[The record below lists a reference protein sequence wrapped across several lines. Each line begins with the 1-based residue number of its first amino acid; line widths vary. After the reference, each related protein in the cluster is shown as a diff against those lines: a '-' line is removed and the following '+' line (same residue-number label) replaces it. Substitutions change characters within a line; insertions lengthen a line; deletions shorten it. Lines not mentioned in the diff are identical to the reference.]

1 MRKLILTIAAI
12 ALAAT
17 GATAQL
23 TVLKNGQSRFG
34 KVPSALMPFGAASG
48 TGTVQPPSP
57 INQGDTLACAIFYGR
72 YNDNESYIGFGSGK
86 KVYIGAM
93 PFNGT
98 TTSINPNYSLVM
110 SGYDGIKATCRK
122 GEIFSCMANA
132 SRISTFAFVPNV
144 SAPGFI
150 TSSDSRLKS
159 NVEGL
164 ENASELLSRLN
175 PVSYNLNVRDS
186 GGDREATKASTANAE
201 NFDDRV
207 HYGFI
212 AQEVREIFP
221 NLVVEDEDGMLG
233 IDYTGFIPVMV
244 DAIKDLQATVDGLR
258 ATVAEQQTEIARLNG
273 TQQKK
278 SAAASAD
285 GLESEIV
292 GAYLAQNR
300 PNPFREST
308 EIRCSLPESTSE
320 AFICIYDMQ
329 GKQLR
334 RIAVTER
341 GLTSVTIEGSSLQ
354 PGMYIYSLI
363 ADGSEIGSKRMI
375 ITD

>member
-1 MRKLILTIAAI
+1 MKKLLFSAAVI

-17 GATAQL
+17 GASAQL
-23 TVLKNGQSRFG
+23 TVFKNGQTRFG
-34 KVPSALMPFGAASG
+34 KVPSGLLLSPQKSPDGPISG
-48 TGTVQPPSP
+48 GGT
-57 INQGDTLACAIFYGR
+57 INNPNDPDYIPGDTLASAIFYGR
-72 YNDNESYIGFGSGK
+72 SVQNQSYIAFDHNK
-86 KVYIGAM
+86 KVYVGAM
-93 PFNGT
+93 PLIGT
-98 TTSINPNYSLVM
+98 STSNWSLVLN
-110 SGYDGIKATCRK
+110 GYDGLKATCQK
-122 GEIFSCMANA
+122 GTIFSCGALSTKIAPFFFYTNVNA
-132 SRISTFAFVPNV
+132 PA
-144 SAPGFI
+144 FI

-164 ENASELLSRLN
+164 ENASGLLSRLN
-175 PVSYNLNVRDS
+175 PVSYNLTVRDS
-186 GGDREATKASTANAE
+186 NGGGEATKASAANAE

-244 DAIKDLQATVDGLR
+244 DAIKDLQATV
-258 ATVAEQQTEIARLNG
+258 AEQQAEIARLNG
-273 TQQKK
+273 APQKK
-278 SAAASAD
+278 NAAASAD
-285 GLESEIV
+285 GLESEIAT
-292 GAYLAQNR
+292 AYLAQNR

-308 EIRCSLPESTSE
+308 EIRCSLPENTSE

-334 RIAVTER
+334 RIAVAER
-341 GLTSVTIEGSSLQ
+341 GETSVTIEGSSLQ
-354 PGMYIYSLI
+354 PGMYIYALI

>member
-1 MRKLILTIAAI
+1 MIMKKIFFAAAVI

-17 GATAQL
+17 GASAQL
-23 TVLKNGQSRFG
+23 TVFKNGQTRFG
-34 KVPSALMPFGAASG
+34 KVPSGLTLSPQKSADGPISG
-48 TGTVQPPSP
+48 GGI
-57 INQGDTLACAIFYGR
+57 INPNDPDYIPGDTLASAIFYGR
-72 YNDNESYIGFGSGK
+72 GVQNQSYIAFDHNK
-86 KVYIGAM
+86 KVYVGAM
-93 PFNGT
+93 PVIGSS
-98 TTSINPNYSLVM
+98 TSEWSMRLN
-110 SGYDGIKATCRK
+110 GYDGIKATCRR

-132 SRISTFAFVPNV
+132 TRISNFVFNTNV
-144 SAPGFI
+144 SAPSFI

-164 ENASELLSRLN
+164 ENASGLLSRLN

-186 GGDREATKASTANAE
+186 NGDGEATKASAANAE

-207 HYGFI
+207 HFGFI

-244 DAIKDLQATVDGLR
+244 DAIKDLQATVAG
-258 ATVAEQQTEIARLNG
+258 QQAEIARLNG
-273 TQQKK
+273 APQKK
-278 SAAASAD
+278 NAAASAD
-285 GLESEIV
+285 GLESEIAT
-292 GAYLAQNR
+292 AYLAQNR

-308 EIRCSLPESTSE
+308 EIRCSLPENTSE

-334 RIAVTER
+334 RIAVAER
-341 GLTSVTIEGSSLQ
+341 GETSVTIEGSSLQ
-354 PGMYIYSLI
+354 PGMYIYALI
-363 ADGSEIGSKRMI
+363 ADGSEIASKRMI

>member
-86 KVYIGAM
+86 KVSIGAM

-98 TTSINPNYSLVM
+98 TTSIKPNYSLVM

-150 TSSDSRLKS
+150 TS
-159 NVEGL
+159 
-164 ENASELLSRLN
+164 
-175 PVSYNLNVRDS
+175 
-186 GGDREATKASTANAE
+186 
-201 NFDDRV
+201 
-207 HYGFI
+207 
-212 AQEVREIFP
+212 
-221 NLVVEDEDGMLG
+221 
-233 IDYTGFIPVMV
+233 
-244 DAIKDLQATVDGLR
+244 
-258 ATVAEQQTEIARLNG
+258 
-273 TQQKK
+273 
-278 SAAASAD
+278 
-285 GLESEIV
+285 
-292 GAYLAQNR
+292 
-300 PNPFREST
+300 
-308 EIRCSLPESTSE
+308 
-320 AFICIYDMQ
+320 
-329 GKQLR
+329 
-334 RIAVTER
+334 
-341 GLTSVTIEGSSLQ
+341 
-354 PGMYIYSLI
+354 
-363 ADGSEIGSKRMI
+363 
-375 ITD
+375 

>member
-1 MRKLILTIAAI
+1 M
-12 ALAAT
+12 
-17 GATAQL
+17 
-23 TVLKNGQSRFG
+23 
-34 KVPSALMPFGAASG
+34 
-48 TGTVQPPSP
+48 
-57 INQGDTLACAIFYGR
+57 
-72 YNDNESYIGFGSGK
+72 
-86 KVYIGAM
+86 
-93 PFNGT
+93 
-98 TTSINPNYSLVM
+98 
-110 SGYDGIKATCRK
+110 
-122 GEIFSCMANA
+122 
-132 SRISTFAFVPNV
+132 
-144 SAPGFI
+144 
-150 TSSDSRLKS
+150 KS

-164 ENASELLSRLN
+164 GNASGLLSRLN
-175 PVSYNLNVRDS
+175 PVSYNLTVRDS
-186 GGDREATKASTANAE
+186 GGNGEATKASAANAE

-221 NLVVEDEDGMLG
+221 NLVVEDGDGMLG

-258 ATVAEQQTEIARLNG
+258 ATVAEQQ
-273 TQQKK
+273 
-278 SAAASAD
+278 
-285 GLESEIV
+285 
-292 GAYLAQNR
+292 
-300 PNPFREST
+300 T